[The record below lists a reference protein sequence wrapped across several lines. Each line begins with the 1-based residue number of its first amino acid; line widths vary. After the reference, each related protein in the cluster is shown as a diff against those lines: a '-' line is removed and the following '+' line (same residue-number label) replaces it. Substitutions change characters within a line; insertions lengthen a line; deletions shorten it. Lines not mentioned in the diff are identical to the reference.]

1 MKIKWFGHSC
11 FLITSAHGVRI
22 LTDPFD
28 DTVGYEVPQIAADI
42 VSTSHQ
48 HFDHNNTE
56 IVEGKFFLVNKTGT
70 FSNKNI
76 KMKGIAAF
84 HDEHNGR
91 ERGRNI
97 IYNFIVDGIRV
108 CHCGDLG
115 HMLTHEQAA
124 EIGPVDVLLLPVG
137 GVATIGAEQA
147 KQVAGLLKPELIIP
161 MHFQTEVLTFP
172 LEQVERFIGKMG
184 KSKCIYTGKQE
195 IELQPGKFSASSPK
209 VMVLAYGS

>member
-11 FLITSAHGVRI
+11 FLITSAHGARI

-91 ERGRNI
+91 ERGPNARQT
-97 IYNFIVDGIRV
+97 RQSPPSHTS
-108 CHCGDLG
+108 C
-115 HMLTHEQAA
+115 
-124 EIGPVDVLLLPVG
+124 
-137 GVATIGAEQA
+137 
-147 KQVAGLLKPELIIP
+147 ELCAS
-161 MHFQTEVLTFP
+161 FP
-172 LEQVERFIGKMG
+172 ISG
-184 KSKCIYTGKQE
+184 
-195 IELQPGKFSASSPK
+195 
-209 VMVLAYGS
+209 